1 MITAVSAGGLG
12 ACVSAMWR
20 ISAGSFRADYEAGS
34 THARI
39 IGSFRPFIGAIF
51 GLGLYV
57 ALRAGF
63 LPTLQDQSSDFY
75 LAALVAFLG
84 GFSERLAP
92 DVFAK
97 ADERISGAVVR
108 IESADK

>member
-1 MITAVSAGGLG
+1 
-12 ACVSAMWR
+12 MWR